1 MLLSVLSAKLAQ
13 INPGRVPRTPIR
25 IDLLLQLIVLHLQLH
40 DLLPHLIEL
49 SLFSYGLL
57 LILYDHIK
65 ELLYLLLGAGDLSI
79 VLINYG
85 LYACLVGVLQT
96 AFEVLLSCESGP
108 AAFELGGQL
117 FFIL

>member
-1 MLLSVLSAKLAQ
+1 MPLTS
-13 INPGRVPRTPIR
+13 IR

-49 SLFSYGLL
+49 SLLSYGLL

-108 AAFELGGQL
+108 AAFKLGCEL
-117 FFIL
+117 FFVR

>member
-1 MLLSVLSAKLAQ
+1 MPLTS
-13 INPGRVPRTPIR
+13 IR

-49 SLFSYGLL
+49 ILLSYGLL

-65 ELLYLLLGAGDLSI
+65 ELLDLLLCAGNLSV

-108 AAFELGGQL
+108 AAFKLGGEL
-117 FFIL
+117 FFVR